1 MNRIIAIPTSRGL
14 LSPHFGHCDEFTL
27 ITVNT
32 EKKEIVTEIILKA
45 PDHEPGL
52 LPKWLN
58 EKGANI
64 IIAGGMGVRAQT
76 LFAQNNIDV
85 VVGAP
90 SASPKEIVTSYLN
103 GTLQAG
109 ANLCDH

>member
-1 MNRIIAIPTSRGL
+1 MNKVIAIPTSRGL

-27 ITVNT
+27 ITVDT
-32 EKKEIVTEIILKA
+32 EKKEILAENILKA
-45 PDHEPGL
+45 PEHEPGL
-52 LPKWLN
+52 LPRWLH

-76 LFAQNNIDV
+76 LFTQNNIDV
-85 VVGAP
+85 IVGAP
-90 SASPKEIVTSYLN
+90 TTAPKEIVTSYLN
-103 GTLQAG
+103 GTLEAG